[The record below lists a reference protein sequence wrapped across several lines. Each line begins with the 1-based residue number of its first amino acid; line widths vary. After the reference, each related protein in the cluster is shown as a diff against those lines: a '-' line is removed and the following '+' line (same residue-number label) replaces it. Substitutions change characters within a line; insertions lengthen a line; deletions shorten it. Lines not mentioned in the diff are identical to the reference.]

1 MALVCT
7 GVGTDNAVS
16 ATGLT
21 GLDVTT
27 AFSWAGWIR
36 QYLTTASA
44 SQFYEHW
51 NDSTSLEGV
60 RVRAKEGGI
69 DLIVAD
75 ASTTSTLSLNPSLGR
90 THYPCSNTANL
101 TQHQNWFHYLVTWD
115 GARAIFYVNGIPR
128 VFGALSKTATTGG
141 TRTTHGLYSA
151 QMMTVADMRVWDRFI
166 NYGEVQGIVLGRNT
180 GDEKGIWGRKYKVD
194 GASAIVRDESGNG
207 NNLTG
212 NSTAARW
219 TGMWANPPHLEAGAG
234 IGTRYP
240 SRVLRFPSQMDFII
254 PSRKGAVT
262 AIAPATKLVV
272 TAQPAATTIV
282 GQTMA
287 NMTVT
292 AQNASNI
299 VDTAYTTN
307 CVLGWGTNP
316 GSAPAPAGT
325 TTKAMV
331 AGSVTFNDI
340 VVSTLQ
346 DNATFTFTS
355 GSLTSATSSTFDI
368 VIGGGGVH
376 GLFGGELVT

>member
-7 GVGTDNAVS
+7 GSGSDNAVS

-36 QYLTTASA
+36 QYLTTAST

-60 RVRAKEGGI
+60 RVRANVGGI

-75 ASTTSTLSLNPSLGR
+75 ASTASTLSLLPVRS
-90 THYPCSNTANL
+90 HYPCSNTANL

-141 TRTTHGLYSA
+141 TRTTNGLKSS
-151 QMMTVADMRVWDRFI
+151 QTMTVADMRVWDR
-166 NYGEVQGIVLGRNT
+166 YLQPGEIEGIVLGRNT

-194 GASAIVRDESGNG
+194 GASAIVRDESRNS
-207 NNLTG
+207 NDLTG

-219 TGMWANPPHLEAGAG
+219 NGNWANPPHLEAGTI
-234 IGTRYP
+234 IGSRYP
-240 SRVLRFPSQMDFII
+240 SRVLRTPSQMDFII
-254 PSRKGAVT
+254 PSRKAKVT
-262 AIAPATKLVV
+262 AIAPATKLIITV
-272 TAQPAATTIV
+272 QPAASTIV

-287 NMTVT
+287 SMTVQ

-299 VDTAYTTN
+299 VDPAYTTN
-307 CVLGWGTNP
+307 CVLAWGTNP

-325 TTKAMV
+325 TTKAMT
-331 AGSVTFNDI
+331 AGVVVFNDI

-376 GLFGGELVT
+376 GLFGGELVA